1 MSIVTGSLT
10 PLSAAH
16 WYIPAWCLS
25 TFSKLNVELSDKCFV
40 LETASYREKENLF
53 KLNWSLTFFFVWFF
67 LVSILGFIEVFLQFK
82 CNKYKIKC
90 MSLIVD

>member
-40 LETASYREKENLF
+40 LETASYRRGKKNLYEIC
-53 KLNWSLTFFFVWFF
+53 LN
-67 LVSILGFIEVFLQFK
+67 
-82 CNKYKIKC
+82 
-90 MSLIVD
+90 